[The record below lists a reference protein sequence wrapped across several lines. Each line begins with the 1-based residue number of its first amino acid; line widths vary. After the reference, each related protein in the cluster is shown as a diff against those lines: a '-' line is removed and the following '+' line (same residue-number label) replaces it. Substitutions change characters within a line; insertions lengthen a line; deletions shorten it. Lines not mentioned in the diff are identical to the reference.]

1 MTKRAAGLRPAAVA
15 AAALLLVALGPARA
29 ARAANRL
36 VILLQAGAG
45 SPAQRRCLTR
55 IREELLAGGFDV
67 EVVDPGPGSDP
78 VSVADAVTRQH
89 GSVATIALLGD
100 PDLGPAELWILDRIG
115 ARPEV
120 RRIMVPRDDPDRVP
134 EILAIRTIELLRAS
148 ALSLLVE
155 SNRAAAPPPP
165 ISVPALS
172 SPAPGPPA
180 PLKQPAPVGQP
191 TERRDPVGVE
201 VGIAALESIDGPGAA
216 VMPTARLRLP
226 LPPPLLARLT
236 FAGFGTRPRVSTS
249 FGTADITQAFG
260 LLELGAVFRRQ
271 RRLNPIVTLGA
282 GTIYVRSAGAGVFP
296 YQGIEESR
304 WAALIDGGVGL
315 VARLRTHLATAL
327 ELHVMLAA
335 PHPVIRFA
343 GTDAATIGRPAL
355 LATWTLIT
363 WL

>member
-1 MTKRAAGLRPAAVA
+1 M
-15 AAALLLVALGPARA
+15 ALGPTRA

-36 VILLQAGAG
+36 VILLQAGTG

-120 RRIMVPRDDPDRVP
+120 RRIMVPRDDPDRIP

-165 ISVPALS
+165 LPVAAPA
-172 SPAPGPPA
+172 PPA
-180 PLKQPAPVGQP
+180 PPPRQVAPVGQP
-191 TERRDPVGVE
+191 AERRDSVGLE
-201 VGIAALESIDGPGAA
+201 AGIAALESIDGPGAA

-226 LPPPLLARLT
+226 LPRPLLARLT
-236 FAGFGTRPRVSTS
+236 FAGFGTQPRVSTS
-249 FGTADITQAFG
+249 FGTADVTQAFG
-260 LLELGAVFRRQ
+260 LLELGAAFRRQ
-271 RRLNPIVTLGA
+271 RRLNPMVTLGA
-282 GTIYVRSAGAGVFP
+282 GTIYVRSAGSGVYP
-296 YQGIEESR
+296 YQGIEKSR

-315 VARLRTHLATAL
+315 VARLGTHLATAF
-327 ELHVMLAA
+327 ELHVLLAA

>member
-1 MTKRAAGLRPAAVA
+1 MTKCAVGLRPAAVA
-15 AAALLLVALGPARA
+15 VAALLLIALGAARS

-67 EVVDPGPGSDP
+67 EIVDPGPGADP
-78 VSVADAVTRQH
+78 VSVADAVTRQR

-120 RRIMVPRDDPDRVP
+120 RRIMVPRDDPDRIP

-155 SNRAAAPPPP
+155 SSRPAPPPP
-165 ISVPALS
+165 SLAS
-172 SPAPGPPA
+172 PPA
-180 PLKQPAPVGQP
+180 PAPAVSRPPPAPVDHSP
-191 TERRDPVGVE
+191 ERRDPIGVE
-201 VGIAALESIDGPGAA
+201 AGIAVLESIDGPGAA
-216 VMPTARLRLP
+216 AMPMARLRLP
-226 LPPPLLARLT
+226 LPRPLLARLT

-249 FGTADITQAFG
+249 LGTADITQAFG
-260 LLELGAVFRRQ
+260 LLEIGAVFRRQ
-271 RRLNPIVTLGA
+271 RRLNPMVTLGA
-282 GTIYVRSAGAGVFP
+282 GTIYVRSAGAGVYP

-304 WAALIDGGVGL
+304 WVALIDGGVGL
-315 VARLRTHLATAL
+315 VARLGAHLATAI
-327 ELHVMLAA
+327 ELHVSLAA
-335 PHPVIRFA
+335 PHPVIRFS
-343 GTDAATIGRPAL
+343 GTDAATLGRPAL
-355 LATWTLIT
+355 VASWTLIT

>member
-15 AAALLLVALGPARA
+15 VAALLLIALGPVRA

-36 VILLQAGAG
+36 VILLQAGTG
-45 SPAQRRCLTR
+45 SPTQGRCLTR

-78 VSVADAVTRQH
+78 VSVADAVSRQH

-100 PDLGPAELWILDRIG
+100 PELGPAELWILDRIG
-115 ARPEV
+115 AQPEV
-120 RRIMVPRDDPDRVP
+120 RRILVPRDDPDRVP

-148 ALSLLVE
+148 ALSFLVE
-155 SNRAAAPPPP
+155 SSRTAAPPPR
-165 ISVPALS
+165 PAAPP
-172 SPAPGPPA
+172 SPAPPA
-180 PLKQPAPVGQP
+180 PLRQTAPVVQPA
-191 TERRDPVGVE
+191 ERREPVGVE

-216 VMPTARLRLP
+216 VIPTARLRLP
-226 LPPPLLARLT
+226 LPWPLLARLT

-260 LLELGAVFRRQ
+260 LLEIGAVFRRQ
-271 RRLNPIVTLGA
+271 RRLNPTVTLGA
-282 GTIYVRSAGAGVFP
+282 GTLYVRSAGSGVYP

-304 WAALIDGGVGL
+304 WAALLDGGVGL
-315 VARLRTHLATAL
+315 VARLGTHLATAF
-327 ELHVMLAA
+327 ELHVLLAA
-335 PHPVIRFA
+335 PHPVIRFS
-343 GTDAATIGRPAL
+343 GIDAATIGRPAL
-355 LATWTLIT
+355 LASWTLIT